1 MAAVSRRVDEP
12 VTVHLQ
18 GHLPRAFTW
27 RGQQLVV
34 REVVDVWH
42 EVGRWWEGE
51 GEKRFVRLLTAE
63 GTYELCC
70 HLDLGLWYLHR
81 ILD

>member
-1 MAAVSRRVDEP
+1 MSRQLDEP

-18 GHLPRAFTW
+18 GHLPRAFIW
-27 RGQQLVV
+27 RGRQRVV

-42 EVGRWWEGE
+42 EMGRWWEGE
-51 GEKRFVRLLTAE
+51 EERRFVRLLTAE
-63 GTYELCC
+63 GAYELCYHPTC
-70 HLDLGLWYLHR
+70 GQWYLHR

>member
-1 MAAVSRRVDEP
+1 MAAVSRRIDEP

-18 GHLPRAFTW
+18 GHLPQTFSW
-27 RGQQLVV
+27 RGRQMVV
-34 REVVDVWH
+34 QEVVDVWH

-51 GEKRFVRLLTAE
+51 DEKRFVRLLTSE
-63 GTYELCC
+63 GTYELYC
-70 HLDLGLWYLHR
+70 HLASGLWYLHR